1 MTRGLRGPA
10 TIIIP
15 RLDTATR
22 RRCGTTSIKFP
33 LLLPPSSLRR
43 LSFPLPLNLNR
54 AISRIELTPFA
65 MAQPISSF
73 RSRDNHA
80 ARLISSETVILH
92 YADEF
97 IHYTI

>member
-33 LLLPPSSLRR
+33 TLLLLLLFLRLLLLLRR

-65 MAQPISSF
+65 TAQPISSL
-73 RSRDNHA
+73 RSRNNHA
-80 ARLISSETVILH
+80 ARLIPSGALILH
-92 YADEF
+92 
-97 IHYTI
+97 